1 MIKKLSLIVTLLLLS
16 AVSLQAQKVSAYF
29 NAPYADTKT
38 VKSNLK
44 KEGFQVLATY
54 HPAGHSD
61 QNVIVIT
68 NSKLKSLAS
77 KPKRGFA
84 AIQRVMVDDS
94 KKTVLATNP
103 KYWLKAFMQ
112 KDYQPGSAK
121 PVKASLSKALGKLTP
136 TKDKLPAGKLAKY
149 HFMLSMPYYEDMIE
163 LGAKSDVKANK
174 KAFDLKLANGSRL
187 IGVKMGKNGENFVN
201 KIGKDKAILLPYPV
215 LIENGKA
222 YALHPKYY
230 LAISYPLLSMGQ
242 FMKISGAPDTIE
254 KKLKKALK

>member
-1 MIKKLSLIVTLLLLS
+1 MKKISLLLTLMLLS
-16 AVSLQAQKVSAYF
+16 AVSLQAQKITAYF

-44 KEGFQVLATY
+44 KAGFKVLATY
-54 HPAGHSD
+54 HPAGHS
-61 QNVIVIT
+61 NLSVIVIT
-68 NSKLKSLAS
+68 NSKLKALAS

-84 AIQRVMVDDS
+84 AIQRVMVNDS

-103 KYWLKAFMQ
+103 KYWLKAFLQ
-112 KDYQPGSAK
+112 KDFPAGSAK
-121 PVKASLSKALGKLTP
+121 ALKASLSKALGTLSP
-136 TKDKLPAGKLAKY
+136 TKDKLSSGKLAGY
-149 HFMLSMPYYEDMIE
+149 HFMISMPYYEDMLE
-163 LGAKSDVKANK
+163 FGAKSGVKANK
-174 KAFDLKLANGSRL
+174 KVFTVKLANGSKL
-187 IGVKMGKNGENFVN
+187 VGVNMGKAGESFVN
-201 KIGKDKAILLPYPV
+201 KIGTDKALLLPYTV
-215 LIENGKA
+215 LIEGGKA